1 MGKLFDF
8 FTGNN
13 LEGKGVKKT
22 GNKEKLNF
30 INYFKMFWQKL
41 NVIIIGNIIATL
53 CNFPLIIAFISYL
66 GYFNDVTVAP
76 RLPIYTNIYGVI
88 SIEGVTPY
96 TSALET
102 LFGMSRNVSVI
113 TDATKY
119 LMAFAFIAIFT
130 FGFSNVGLTYLM
142 RSCVRRNSVMSWG
155 DFWYSVKKNWKQGLI
170 LGILDILIIF
180 ISIYDGM
187 FFFANNTDFMYLM
200 LYYVILI
207 FGLIYLVMRNY
218 IYLISITF
226 NLKIPKIFNYSF
238 RLALLGLKRNIWF
251 LVVTLLMLYI
261 TWIIILF
268 SPYIGV
274 IFPCIFTFGIICF
287 TGTFTAYPIIEK
299 YMIEPFYDI
308 DVSGEEP
315 VFIDRG

>member
-13 LEGKGVKKT
+13 LEGKGVKKN
-22 GNKEKLNF
+22 GKKEKLNF
-30 INYFKMFWQKL
+30 INYFKMLWQKL
-41 NVIIIGNIIATL
+41 NVVIIGNIIATI
-53 CNFPLIIAFISYL
+53 CNFPLIVAFVAYL

-88 SIEGVTPY
+88 SIEGINPT
-96 TSALET
+96 TSALEA

-113 TDATKY
+113 SDITKY
-119 LMAFAFIAIFT
+119 LFAFTFVAIFT

-142 RSCVRRNSVMSWG
+142 RSCVRRNSVMSWM

-180 ISIYDGM
+180 VAIYDGM
-187 FFFANNTDFMYLM
+187 FFFANNADFTFLM

-207 FGLIYLVMRNY
+207 FGLIYLMMRNY

-226 NLKIPKIFNYSF
+226 NLKITKIFNYSF
-238 RLALLGLKRNIWF
+238 RLALLGIKRNICS
-251 LVVTLLMLYI
+251 LAVTLITLYI
-261 TWIIILF
+261 TWIIMLF
-268 SPYIGV
+268 SPYVGIIV
-274 IFPCIFTFGIICF
+274 PCILRL
-287 TGTFTAYPIIEK
+287 E
-299 YMIEPFYDI
+299 
-308 DVSGEEP
+308 
-315 VFIDRG
+315 